1 MRLRLGHLGSPW
13 EAPGCCR
20 PQMAN
25 RGRRRT
31 GLCPAAVQ
39 SQTLVCRPFGATS
52 PSPPP
57 STPGSGSGCS
67 APRAGGVPSAG
78 LHCGDCWED
87 HAVQGS
93 CGHRSSGGGGGAG
106 AAAGK
111 ALEQGD

>member
-20 PQMAN
+20 PQLAN

-93 CGHRSSGGGGGAG
+93 CGHRSRGGGGAG